1 VPVRYSRDEYELTP
15 SCQPYR
21 AAIRLQ
27 PDYAAA
33 YLNLGLALRYRREP
47 EGAITAFP
55 KARDLASPGSNLA
68 RLIEQALV
76 GLEENKVG
84 NFFVL
89 DFILFLEHIE
99 STFYAVN
106 VPLFADTPM

>member
-1 VPVRYSRDEYELTP
+1 
-15 SCQPYR
+15 
-21 AAIRLQ
+21 
-27 PDYAAA
+27 
-33 YLNLGLALRYRREP
+33 
-47 EGAITAFP
+47 
-55 KARDLASPGSNLA
+55 
-68 RLIEQALV
+68 V